1 MICSISEN
9 LRFNFTDSYNIAV
22 EERKIVKDG
31 KTKGQERWDN
41 VGYYG
46 SLEHAATLV
55 LKRHSHLFLQGGDG
69 DIGLRA
75 LTFILGDATELLRT
89 ACERASRAVVKKAL
103 AYDSLA
109 EKELEKKPAE

>member
-1 MICSISEN
+1 MICPISEN

-55 LKRHSHLFLQGGDG
+55 LKRHPHLFLPGGEG
-69 DIGLRA
+69 DVGLRA
-75 LTFILGDATELLRT
+75 LTFILGDATELLRD
-89 ACERASRAVVKKAL
+89 ACERASHAVVKKAL
-103 AYDSLA
+103 AYDALSVKDQDKKSA
-109 EKELEKKPAE
+109 E